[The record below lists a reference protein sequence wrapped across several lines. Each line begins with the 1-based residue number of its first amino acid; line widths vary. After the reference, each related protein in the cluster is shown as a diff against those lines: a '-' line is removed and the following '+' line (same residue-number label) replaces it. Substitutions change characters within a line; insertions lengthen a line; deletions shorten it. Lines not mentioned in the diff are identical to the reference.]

1 MEEGILTMQRL
12 ACLKKQSWIGWAAR
26 RRWSLLAVL
35 AGLLLSLNTQAASAK
50 DGENIAPS
58 APYNLT
64 PAPNYDLATGA
75 WNKVLNDERRGSGW
89 TGSKVVGWYWKSP
102 IIYRQEFQ
110 TSVSIRSVEL
120 GTFQG
125 TRSDVGIP
133 ANAFVYVQVPD
144 GRWAY
149 VGDAAQAAPAS
160 EGAQT
165 LSLSFAPLDVK
176 SVLIVIFR
184 SAPYLM
190 LDEVRIIAA
199 GDQGKSPVANVVADA
214 IDDAIQRRRTYAE
227 QRAGL
232 GPRGAEPAAR
242 LAWPLDAAVAGDAG
256 CRVTKIAP
264 WTESTP
270 ADIAAAKA
278 DSTPYVHAVGG
289 WVVGLVRIEN
299 LSAEPVK
306 VEFHQTRAEGVAP
319 PEILIAHYVLALD
332 YRWRADVLVPNDSIT
347 LPPRSMGVAVIRAR
361 ALKAGEVQ
369 TVVGVSC
376 GKDRQDIRIDGHV
389 IETAPEDRP
398 FGTTWSYLK
407 GPARNLPRCGS
418 QINDDAWIDTA
429 VVDEAAL
436 LPRQAGRTSALLR
449 TYLRTFSTSRRLLLF
464 MDVTDSAWVSDSGSQ
479 FEEQLRAWWT
489 WVSKAIREEGY
500 KGEVM
505 FYPVDE
511 GRGANVDRLNTA
523 ADALRRIAPS
533 VPIYA
538 TIDDISAAYAAKIDV
553 PQYLDRVLTRHPPR
567 PSRNY
572 APQIY
577 ATDQY
582 TKTLGLSTYFR
593 RMPWLAFGENWDG
606 AGVWSM
612 WDSNGADKPKIG
624 WTDFGGLERD
634 FALIYADQTGCP
646 LPSRRLL
653 AFQRGLEDFALMRAC
668 ARRSASS
675 QIREMARSTAQS
687 SQWDDIRR
695 NRTEAAPD
703 FDKALAQMAD
713 ACTARQSSD

>member
-1 MEEGILTMQRL
+1 MICSGIQR
-12 ACLKKQSWIGWAAR
+12 WATWATR
-26 RRWSLLAVL
+26 RRWCLLALLV
-35 AGLLLSLNTQAASAK
+35 GLLLSLDTLAASAK

-58 APYNLT
+58 APYSLT
-64 PAPNYDLATGA
+64 PLPSYAPATGV
-75 WNKVLNDERRGSGW
+75 WNKVLNDDRRGGSW

-110 TSVSIRSVEL
+110 TSVTIRSVEL

-125 TRSDVGIP
+125 MRSDVGVP
-133 ANAFVYVQVPD
+133 ANAFVYVQVQD
-144 GRWAY
+144 GRWTY
-149 VGDAAQAAPAS
+149 VGDAAQTAPAS

-165 LSLSFAPLDVK
+165 LSLSFSPLDVK

-184 SAPYLM
+184 SAPYLI
-190 LDEVRIIAA
+190 LDEIRIIAA
-199 GDQGKSPVANVVADA
+199 GGQGKSPVTNVVADA
-214 IDDAIQRRRTYAE
+214 LDDAVQRRRRYAE
-227 QRAGL
+227 ERAGP
-232 GPRGAEPAAR
+232 GPLGAEPAAR
-242 LAWPLDAAVAGDAG
+242 LAWPLDAAVTGDAG
-256 CRVTKIAP
+256 CRVTRIAP

-270 ADIAAAKA
+270 AEIAAAKT
-278 DSTPYVHAVGG
+278 DSRPAVHALGG

-306 VEFHQTRAEGVAP
+306 VELHEARADGVAS
-319 PEILIAHYVLALD
+319 PEFLIAHYVLALD
-332 YRWRADVLVPNDSIT
+332 YRWRADVLVPNGSIT
-347 LPPRSMGVAVIRAR
+347 LPPRSMGLAVVRAR

-376 GKDRQDIRIDGHV
+376 GKERQDIKIDGHV
-389 IETAPEDRP
+389 IETGPEDRP
-398 FGTTWSYLK
+398 FGTTWSYLN

-429 VVDEAAL
+429 VVDSAAL
-436 LPRQAGRTSALLR
+436 VPGQAGRTSALLR
-449 TYLRTFSTSRRLLLF
+449 TYLKTFSTSRRLLLF
-464 MDVTDSAWVSDSGSQ
+464 MDVTDPAWVSDNGPQ
-479 FEEQLRAWWT
+479 FEEQLRTWWT

-511 GRGANVDRLNTA
+511 GRGANVDRLNAA

-553 PQYLDRVLTRHPPR
+553 PQYLDRILTRHPPR
-567 PSRNY
+567 PSQNF

-577 ATDQY
+577 ATEQY
-582 TKTLGLSTYFR
+582 SKTLGLSTYFR
-593 RMPWLAFGENWDG
+593 RLSWLAFGENWDG

-612 WDSNGADKPKIG
+612 WDSNGADKPRIG
-624 WTDFGGLERD
+624 WSDFGGLERD
-634 FALIYADQTGCP
+634 FALIYSDQAGCP
-646 LPSRRLL
+646 LPSRRLM

-668 ARRSASS
+668 ARRRASP
-675 QIREMARSTAQS
+675 QIREMARDTAQS
-687 SQWDDIRR
+687 SQWDEVRR
-695 NRTEAAPD
+695 SGTQAAPD
-703 FDKALAQMAD
+703 FDEALARMAD
-713 ACTARQSSD
+713 ACKAEHSSD